1 MRTLYWAKGAC
12 SFAPHVVLEELGEK
26 FEAVQIDPLK
36 PRSAEFLKL
45 HPRGHVPL
53 LVDGDHRAATQE
65 IGATLGAPRSGGVF
79 VLTEAHAIMVH
90 VGEKLL
96 PAPGTKER
104 ARVHELCGLL
114 STSVHIGYRQVRRP
128 NRFTDDEA
136 AFPGI
141 RKHGAAY
148 LERLFAELE
157 QRVGDGPWAIGAQ
170 YTIADPYL
178 VLMHRWGHT
187 AEVDMK
193 PYPRLADHSR
203 RVRER
208 PAVQRVIEREGMNP
222 WP

>member
-26 FEAVQIDPLK
+26 FEAVQVDPLK
-36 PRSAEFLKL
+36 PRSAEYLKL

-53 LVDGDHRAATQE
+53 LVDDG
-65 IGATLGAPRSGGVF
+65 F
-79 VLTEAHAIMVH
+79 VLTEAHAIMVY

-178 VLMHRWGHT
+178 VIMHRWGHT
-187 AEVDMK
+187 AEIDMK
-193 PYPRLADHSR
+193 PYPRLAAHSA